1 MKVTRIRDKLK
12 RNEKWQIEYLTPSS
26 FKIKTRIN
34 LDNILPESVMYSIM
48 LLKQRYEK

>member
-26 FKIKTRIN
+26 FLEFIRDPGSITIK
-34 LDNILPESVMYSIM
+34 
-48 LLKQRYEK
+48 

>member
-26 FKIKTRIN
+26 LVFVPITCEIIKG
-34 LDNILPESVMYSIM
+34 V
-48 LLKQRYEK
+48 K